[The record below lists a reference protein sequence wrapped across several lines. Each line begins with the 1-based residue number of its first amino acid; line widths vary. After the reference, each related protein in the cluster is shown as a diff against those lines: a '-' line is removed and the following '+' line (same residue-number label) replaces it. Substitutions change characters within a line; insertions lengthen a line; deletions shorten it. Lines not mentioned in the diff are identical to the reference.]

1 MRILGTKLPKLAEKN
16 STSLPCLTVFAF
28 TMIKLLS
35 ISQSVNQSI
44 NQSITCILMIAVSLH
59 N

>member
-44 NQSITCILMIAVSLH
+44 NQSHVF
-59 N
+59 